1 MDDIEINALRLGAK
15 EYLDDVACGVDGIR
29 FKLEAWINHDVK
41 QGRFFAQ
48 YRDDIED
55 LLEDAKATMDII
67 EDFEKWLCCEEEE
80 E

>member
-1 MDDIEINALRLGAK
+1 MDNIEIDALRLGAK
-15 EYLDDVACGVDGIR
+15 EYLDDVERGVDGIR
-29 FKLEAWINHDVK
+29 FKLEAWLNHDVK

-55 LLEDAKATMDII
+55 LLEDAKATLDII
-67 EDFEKWLCCEEEE
+67 DDFWNWLEIEEEE

>member
-1 MDDIEINALRLGAK
+1 MDNIEIDALRLGAK
-15 EYLDDVACGVDGIR
+15 EYLDDVECGVDGIR
-29 FKLEAWINHDVK
+29 FKLEAWLNHDVK

-55 LLEDAKATMDII
+55 LLEDAKATLDII
-67 EDFEKWLCCEEEE
+67 DDFRNWLGIEEEE

>member
-1 MDDIEINALRLGAK
+1 MDNIEIDALRCGAK
-15 EYLDDVACGVDGIR
+15 EYLDDVECGVDGIR
-29 FKLEAWINHDVK
+29 FKLEAWLNHDVK

-55 LLEDAKATMDII
+55 LLEDAKATLDII
-67 EDFEKWLCCEEEE
+67 DDFRNWLGIEEEE

>member
-1 MDDIEINALRLGAK
+1 MDNIEIDALRLGAK
-15 EYLDDVACGVDGIR
+15 EYLDDVECGVDGIR
-29 FKLEAWINHDVK
+29 FKLEAWLNHDVK

-55 LLEDAKATMDII
+55 LLEDAKATLDII
-67 EDFEKWLCCEEEE
+67 DDFWNWLGIEEEE